1 MGNLHVPISIIF
13 ESDILAFDIFT
24 SGYLFLAGFHLFA
37 SDRPVQLSQWPLC
50 VSLDVALATQVLSGC
65 LT

>member
-37 SDRPVQLSQWPLC
+37 SDRPVQLSQ
-50 VSLDVALATQVLSGC
+50 
-65 LT
+65 